1 MTLWNDFTAAEIAAI
16 EAAVVD
22 KCEAAAGGSMGPAKK
37 AALAALFGSAVASYA
52 AAGVRCIYDPEDG
65 VPGIVAAGTP
75 YLPAIVGVLRN
86 SDGDFVPLYGR
97 KTSSETINKTGTE
110 QVSIKPAATADLD
123 ERITVAV
130 PDVRAAN
137 VGNVEASDVDAA
149 EKLRFDA
156 EAEKSLFLLLG
167 KWVRRASVPEDL

>member
-1 MTLWNDFTAAEIAAI
+1 MTLWNDFTAAEITAV
-16 EAAVVD
+16 EAAVVN
-22 KCEAAAGGSMGPAKK
+22 KCEAAAGTLSSAAKT
-37 AALAALFGSAVASYA
+37 ALAALFGSAVASYA
-52 AAGVRCIYDPEDG
+52 SAGVRCIYDPEDG

-86 SDGDFVPLYGR
+86 SDATFVPRYGR

-110 QVSIKPAATADLD
+110 QVAIKPAATTTLD